1 MTNER
6 IASAVKAASRHLR
19 AHPEDGTGTDAF
31 ARAVLDAGLRMRI
44 EGPSGQ
50 TARTDMPA
58 SIGGEASAPS
68 PGWLLRAGV
77 ASCTATV
84 IALRAAA
91 LGITL
96 DRLEVNVVSQSDDRG
111 MLGTDDSVPAG
122 FLNARMEIR
131 LAAAGIDPKTLE
143 ALASWGTA
151 HSPMADALCRAVP
164 LETVIAVG

>member
-1 MTNER
+1 
-6 IASAVKAASRHLR
+6 VKAASQHLR
-19 AHPEDGTGTDAF
+19 AHPEDGAGTDAF

-84 IALRAAA
+84 IVLRAAA

-122 FLNARMEIR
+122 FLSGRMEIR

-143 ALASWGTA
+143 ALANWGVA

-164 LETVIAVG
+164 LETSIAVG